1 MGAYRIHYPNQEKE
15 ENSAESATATPTS
28 SSSWSGTGE
37 ARVAIAQ
44 PGDSLW
50 SIAEKYLG
58 NGLRWEEIYKLN
70 NLSSTTI
77 LIGQK
82 IKLPE

>member
-1 MGAYRIHYPNQEKE
+1 MGAYRINYPNQERE
-15 ENSAESATATPTS
+15 EAETATS

-58 NGLRWEEIYKLN
+58 NGLRWEEIYKIN

-82 IKLPE
+82 LKLPEE